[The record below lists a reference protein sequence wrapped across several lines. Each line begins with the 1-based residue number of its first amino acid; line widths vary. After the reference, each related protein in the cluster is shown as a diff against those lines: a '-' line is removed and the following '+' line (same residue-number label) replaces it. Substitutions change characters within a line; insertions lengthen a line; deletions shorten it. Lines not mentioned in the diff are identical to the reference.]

1 MATFIKHND
10 KWERTMENLVLER
23 AAPDRQGVALKAFV
37 RITDGWKLTLRES
50 AALADMSES
59 TWKRAK
65 KPGFAG
71 DLTQD
76 QMLRLSALIGL
87 FKSLELYFNEPI
99 SREWLKLPNRG
110 PEFDGARPVDA
121 MIAGGLPKIL
131 RVRGYVDALRGGV

>member
-1 MATFIKHND
+1 MDHA
-10 KWERTMENLVLER
+10 VLTR
-23 AAPDRQGVALKAFV
+23 AAPDHQGIALKAFARVADAWSLTV
-37 RITDGWKLTLRES
+37 RE
-50 AALADMSES
+50 AATLADMSVS

-65 KPGFAG
+65 KPDFSG

-87 FKSLELYFNEPI
+87 YKSLELYFSEPI
-99 SREWLKLPNRG
+99 SREWVKLPNRG
-110 PEFDGARPVDA
+110 AEFDGARPVDA